1 MDSSIGCNI
10 IEFMSDNVIDVENLI
25 DSNTKSETVEYKIKK
40 ERSIFNPKRWFG
52 NKYYYETEYRE
63 EEYIDSDGLA
73 EECIS
78 PITNLIYEVTNH
90 AKNYINDSLYNL
102 RKSLLQEADKM
113 EELLLQEVEKL
124 SEISESEEALTQV
137 IEREKEKR
145 DFINE
150 LDIRLG
156 KILEI

>member
-1 MDSSIGCNI
+1 MTD
-10 IEFMSDNVIDVENLI
+10 
-25 DSNTKSETVEYKIKK
+25 YAKK
-40 ERSIFNPKRWFG
+40 
-52 NKYYYETEYRE
+52 
-63 EEYIDSDGLA
+63 YIH
-73 EECIS
+73 
-78 PITNLIYEVTNH
+78 N
-90 AKNYINDSLYNL
+90 SLYNL
-102 RKSLLQEADKM
+102 RESLLEEADNM

>member
-1 MDSSIGCNI
+1 M
-10 IEFMSDNVIDVENLI
+10 
-25 DSNTKSETVEYKIKK
+25 
-40 ERSIFNPKRWFG
+40 
-52 NKYYYETEYRE
+52 
-63 EEYIDSDGLA
+63 
-73 EECIS
+73 
-78 PITNLIYEVTNH
+78 TNH

-102 RKSLLQEADKM
+102 RESLLQEADKM

-124 SEISESEEALTQV
+124 SKISENEEALAQV

-156 KILEI
+156 RILEI